1 MSILLI
7 GVVGIPGRGIIHGR
21 RHGITIHGMVHRG
34 ILLTIGDG
42 IVIGAHHGILAI
54 TQAIIH
60 ATHIITTITQARQ
73 LIVRP
78 LLEPIDLL
86 APDKTIMLQVIDPA
100 IEEKVRLIDHHRVE
114 VRQRKALQCQVEDA
128 HQVAVMPEYRR
139 EIVTQVTIEAH
150 TIARQVAVKIVE
162 ALIALREAVAV
173 VVASQVEVAE
183 AVAEAEVV
191 VDAINRMSVLI

>member
-1 MSILLI
+1 
-7 GVVGIPGRGIIHGR
+7 
-21 RHGITIHGMVHRG
+21 MVHRG

-78 LLEPIDLL
+78 LREPIDLL

-114 VRQRKALQCQVEDA
+114 ARQRKDLQCQVEDA

-162 ALIALREAVAV
+162 VLIALREAVAV

>member
-1 MSILLI
+1 MA
-7 GVVGIPGRGIIHGR
+7 
-21 RHGITIHGMVHRG
+21 HRG
-34 ILLTIGDG
+34 ILLIIGGG
-42 IVIGAHHGILAI
+42 IVIGDHHGIR
-54 TQAIIH
+54 AIIH
-60 ATHIITTITQARQ
+60 ATHIITIITQVRQ

-86 APDKTIMLQVIDPA
+86 APDKTIMHQVIDPA

-114 VRQRKALQCQVEDA
+114 ARQRKALRCQVEDA
-128 HQVAVMPEYRR
+128 HQVAVMPEFRR

-162 ALIALREAVAV
+162 VLIAHREAVAV
-173 VVASQVEVAE
+173 VVASQVEVAV

-191 VDAINRMSVLI
+191 VDAIDRMSV